1 MSLPPPP
8 SSYSRNLYLY
18 VIIFKTCI
26 LHSSSDI
33 YIKKWALL
41 KKKCKKKEKDL
52 SAHPT
57 TTMEQHQI
65 HQLEPRKKVMAA
77 SYFIF
82 IYYYYYSKLLLKNNV
97 DGRGE
102 GGEVSTSLLH
112 CYQHT
117 KIVIIINIIFI
128 KLSSTTTT
136 CYRKSKQI
144 LLSSFFSS
152 DNNIYARRSLLFI
165 M

>member
-1 MSLPPPP
+1 MARKQGLVSFLFVVDVAPPPHHHIHVIYTYT
-8 SSYSRNLYLY
+8 SLYSKHAYCTAA
-18 VIIFKTCI
+18 V
-26 LHSSSDI
+26 I

-82 IYYYYYSKLLLKNNV
+82 IYYYYSTKLLLKNNV

-102 GGEVSTSLLH
+102 GGEVFTSLLH

-136 CYRKSKQI
+136 FVVV
-144 LLSSFFSS
+144 FFQ
-152 DNNIYARRSLLFI
+152 R
-165 M
+165 